1 MPRTFHDNNNEIS
14 DPYTIAEKFN
24 EYFTNVGPNLAKK
37 IPNTTTSFKTYLN
50 KINEN
55 IFFISP
61 VTEEEVEREL
71 SKLNPNKSAGFEDLS
86 IKIMRQLASHIK
98 HPLTLIFNKS
108 FTTGII
114 TENLKISVITP
125 VYKNEENNIFSNYR
139 PVAVLPCFSK
149 ILEKIMYQR
158 LISFIEKHDILY
170 KQQYGFRKNHST
182 EMAIIDLTTKISES
196 IDKNEYTAGI
206 FIDLSKAF
214 DTVNHLIV
222 IKKLKHYGVRG
233 IPLEWFKN
241 YLTERN

>member
-1 MPRTFHDNNNEIS
+1 MQ
-14 DPYTIAEKFN
+14 
-24 EYFTNVGPNLAKK
+24 KK
-37 IPNTTTSFKTYLN
+37 IPNTTTSFKTYPN
-50 KINEN
+50 KTNEN
-55 IFFISP
+55 SFFISP

-71 SKLNPNKSAGFEDLS
+71 SKLNPNKSAGFDDLS

-114 TENLKISVITP
+114 PENLKISVITP

-158 LISFIEKHDILY
+158 LISFIEKHDVLY

-196 IDKNEYTAGI
+196 IDNNEYTAGI

-214 DTVNHLIV
+214 DTVNHSIV
-222 IKKLKHYGVRG
+222 LRNLNTTELGESLLNGLK
-233 IPLEWFKN
+233 I
-241 YLTERN
+241 T